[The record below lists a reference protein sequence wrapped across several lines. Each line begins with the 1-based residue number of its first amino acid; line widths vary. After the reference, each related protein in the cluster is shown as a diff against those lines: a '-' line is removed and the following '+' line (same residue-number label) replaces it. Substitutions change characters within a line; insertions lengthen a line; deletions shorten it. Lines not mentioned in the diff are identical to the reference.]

1 MPGFSAVQLSTGA
14 FIEFASGATFSQVV
28 PEIGP
33 RDATTPSALLT
44 SSIAMVIPMRYI
56 VPFGV
61 WNPESGK
68 LAPILIGGLSA
79 ANNAELA
86 ITPISTA
93 HPAAN
98 LRLFVM
104 AFPPFV

>member
-1 MPGFSAVQLSTGA
+1 
-14 FIEFASGATFSQVV
+14 
-28 PEIGP
+28 
-33 RDATTPSALLT
+33 
-44 SSIAMVIPMRYI
+44 MRYI

-98 LRLFVM
+98 LRLFIM